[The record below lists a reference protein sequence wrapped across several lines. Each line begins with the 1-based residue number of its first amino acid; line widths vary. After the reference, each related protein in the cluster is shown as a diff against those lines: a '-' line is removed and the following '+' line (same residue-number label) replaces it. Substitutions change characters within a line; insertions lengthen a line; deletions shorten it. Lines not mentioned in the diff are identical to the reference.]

1 MVFHGGFAWIVSE
14 INQGRIFPE
23 MEWGKEFLWESNGDC
38 NNNNS
43 NSNHIRL
50 VPALNESGRGKMAFL
65 GILSCGRQLEKWL
78 LHGRVKG
85 SEAF

>member
-14 INQGRIFPE
+14 INRGRIFPE

-50 VPALNESGRGKMAFL
+50 VLALKESGRGKNGLFRDSLLWKATGEMA
-65 GILSCGRQLEKWL
+65 SSWPSQRK
-78 LHGRVKG
+78 
-85 SEAF
+85 